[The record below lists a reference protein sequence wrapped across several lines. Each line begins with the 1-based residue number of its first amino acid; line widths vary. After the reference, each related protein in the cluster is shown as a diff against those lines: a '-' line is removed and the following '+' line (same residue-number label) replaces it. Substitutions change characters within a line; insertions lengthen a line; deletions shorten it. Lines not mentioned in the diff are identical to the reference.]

1 MSSISQSRPPRRA
14 STRKR
19 LIVQESSED
28 ELQSG
33 RATPTFSAE
42 DDDDNND
49 EEYTPVPNRTA
60 ARRTSRRQAAESIAE
75 SSQSTVQPPR
85 KTRRTQTRESLV
97 TSNPFSGV
105 EASAIIGDPE
115 SPTRRQSVSRS
126 RHSTAHRSTRMSSV
140 TPRVEFSS
148 IPTPAPSQS
157 PEPSSHR
164 SRRSTSRSIEPT
176 PSSARH
182 SIPPEPIQQAETTR
196 RSSRRSTSQHVE
208 PRRSSTRHSLT
219 PAPMQPEQTD
229 GQLSR
234 RSSSRQIEST
244 PSSERHSATP
254 TPTQFTETGR
264 RLSRRSITREAPQQ
278 EPSSANPAAV
288 PSIEHDPASSE
299 REATPTDSV
308 QHPTDEIPLQRALPE
323 ASNIEAINPMSTAL
337 EKPIDILMKSR
348 AMSQPPTEEPLGP
361 KPRMVITH
369 LVLTNFKSYAGRQVV
384 GPFHASFSSVVGPNG
399 SGKSNVIDS
408 LLFVFGFRAS
418 KMRQGKIS
426 ALIHNSAN
434 FPNLPFC
441 EVEVHFQEVLDLPGG
456 GHEIVENSQLVVSRR
471 AFKNNTSK
479 YYMNRKE
486 TNFTTVTD
494 FLRARGIDLDHKR
507 FLILQGEVES
517 IAQMKPKAANDHD
530 DGLLEYLEDI
540 IGTSKY
546 KVPIEEAA
554 AEVET
559 LNEVCSEKSSR
570 VQHVE
575 KEKSSL
581 EDKKNKALVF
591 IKDEN
596 ELVEKQSALYQIYI
610 DECNDNTRV
619 TEEAIL
625 QMQELLNL
633 ELEKHQGNEEGIKDL
648 QRQFKRSTKEHEA
661 MEKETQAI
669 AKEMSKYDKESV
681 KLEEKRKFLANKR
694 KKLEKA
700 MQASRL
706 AASECASLV
715 EKHADDVERKTA
727 EIASLEKEMRR
738 EEEELASIRESLKG
752 KTQGLSDQIAAMQKG
767 LEPWN
772 EKINEKL
779 SAMAVAQSELD
790 ILHEKSNAGAVALE
804 EAQAKIAS
812 IQEGGAAKTHE
823 LEQRRLEL
831 TELENEVATLTA
843 ELQRFSDKEPE
854 YRSRLSRARQNAEEA
869 RSSLT
874 STQNQGN
881 VLAGLMRLKESGR
894 IQGFHGR
901 LGNLGTIEEKFDVAI
916 STACPALDNLVVDSV
931 EVGQQCIEYLRK
943 NNLGRANFILL
954 DRLPRRDMS
963 PIFTPDSVPRLFD
976 LVKPVDPKF
985 SPAFYSVMQNTLVAK
1000 DLEQANKIAYGARRW
1015 RVVTLDGQL
1024 IDVSGTMSGGGTRVA
1039 RGAMSS
1045 KRVAEV
1051 SKDQVEK
1058 LDAERDHMEKRFQAF
1073 QEKQRQLESSL
1084 KSKNDDIPKLNTTI
1098 QKLQLE
1104 IESAGRNLAD
1114 AKRRVKELTA
1124 EHKPSKDD
1132 DSRAAALRKHI
1143 SLLEA
1148 EIDQL
1153 RAEKA
1158 GVEEEIQT
1166 LQNKIMEIG
1175 GVRLRGQKAKV
1186 DGLKEQIS
1194 LLTEEVSSAEVS
1206 KSKNAKLRVKH
1217 EKSRVDSEGELEQ
1230 LAEELDRLSQENE
1243 DQANIVSEMRERT
1256 EAAQE
1261 ALLSK
1266 KEELAGLKAE
1276 LNEKTA
1282 ELNETRA
1289 VEIEMRNK
1297 LEENQKVLVENQK
1310 RCRYWEEK
1318 LSKLSLQNISDLGE
1332 EQESDQLPVYTKDEL
1347 SGMNKESLKAVIA
1360 ALEEK
1365 TQNAQV
1371 DLSVLA
1377 EYRRRV
1383 AEHESRSA
1391 DLASALASRDNAK
1404 SRLDTLRS
1412 LRLTGFMEG
1421 FSTISLRLKEMYQMI
1436 TMGGNAELEL
1446 VDSLDPFSEGI
1457 LFSVMPPKKSWK
1469 NISNLSGGE
1478 KTLSS
1483 LALVFALHHY
1493 KPTPLYVMDEIDA
1506 ALDFRNVS
1514 IVASYIK
1521 ERTKNAQFI
1530 VISLRNNMFELAARL
1545 VGVYKVNHMT
1555 KSVTVEN
1562 KDYIAKKA

>member
-1 MSSISQSRPPRRA
+1 MSSIAQSRPLRRA

-19 LIVQESSED
+19 LILQESSED
-28 ELQSG
+28 DSQSG
-33 RATPTFSAE
+33 RATPTLSAQEE
-42 DDDDNND
+42 DDND
-49 EEYTPVPNRTA
+49 GEFTPVPSRTA
-60 ARRTSRRQAAESIAE
+60 TRRSSRRQTVDSTGEVA
-75 SSQSTVQPPR
+75 QSTRPPR
-85 KTRRTQTRESLV
+85 KSRRTEPRESQ
-97 TSNPFSGV
+97 G
-105 EASAIIGDPE
+105 ASQPRVAAEESILNTGDPE
-115 SPTRRQSVSRS
+115 SPTRRLSAARS
-126 RHSTAHRSTRMSSV
+126 RRSTTNRSTRMSSA
-140 TPRVEFSS
+140 TPTMGLSS

-157 PEPSSHR
+157 PEPSSR
-164 SRRSTSRSIEPT
+164 P
-176 PSSARH
+176 
-182 SIPPEPIQQAETTR
+182 
-196 RSSRRSTSQHVE
+196 
-208 PRRSSTRHSLT
+208 
-219 PAPMQPEQTD
+219 
-229 GQLSR
+229 SR
-234 RSSSRQIEST
+234 RSSSRPLE
-244 PSSERHSATP
+244 PPLSS
-254 TPTQFTETGR
+254 
-264 RLSRRSITREAPQQ
+264 SRRSITPSPLQPASTDRRSSSRSITPIASQTPSRAATPPTVRRAERA
-278 EPSSANPAAV
+278 PSSRRSATPVVDSTDQPTGETSLITKQSQTAQVEPINPA
-288 PSIEHDPASSE
+288 
-299 REATPTDSV
+299 T
-308 QHPTDEIPLQRALPE
+308 
-323 ASNIEAINPMSTAL
+323 TAL
-337 EKPIDILMKSR
+337 EKPMDILMKSR
-348 AMSQPPTEEPLGP
+348 TAPQPPVEEPSGP

-369 LVLTNFKSYAGRQVV
+369 LVLTNFKSYSGRQVV

-441 EVEVHFQEVLDLPGG
+441 EVEVHFQEVLDLPEG
-456 GHEIVENSQLVVSRR
+456 GHEVMPGSQLVVSRK

-479 YYMNRKE
+479 YYMDRKE

-517 IAQMKPKAANDHD
+517 IAQMKPKAVNDHD

-546 KVPIEEAA
+546 KAPIEEAA
-554 AEVET
+554 TEVET
-559 LNEVCSEKSSR
+559 LNEVCSEKSNR

-581 EDKKNKALVF
+581 EDKKNKALAF

-596 ELVEKQSALYQIYI
+596 ELAEKQSALYQIYI

-625 QMQELLNL
+625 QMQELFNL
-633 ELEKHQGNEEGIKDL
+633 ELEKHQGSEEGIKQL
-648 QRQFKRSTKEHEA
+648 QRQFKRSTREYEA

-681 KLEEKRKFLANKR
+681 KLEEKRKFLTNKR
-694 KKLEKA
+694 KKLEKSL
-700 MQASRL
+700 QSSRL
-706 AASECASLV
+706 AASECASLA
-715 EKHADDVERKTA
+715 EKHGDDIETKTA
-727 EIASLEKEMRR
+727 EIASLEKEMKH
-738 EEEELASIRESLKG
+738 EEKELTSIRESLKG
-752 KTQGLSDQIAAMQKG
+752 KTQGLSDQIAAKQKS

-772 EKINEKL
+772 EKINEKQ

-790 ILHEKSNAGAVALE
+790 IIYEKTNAGAVALE
-804 EAQAKIAS
+804 EAQAKVVS
-812 IQEGGAAKTHE
+812 IQEGAAAKTHE
-823 LEQRRLEL
+823 LEQRQSEL
-831 TELENEVATLTA
+831 TELENEVASLSA
-843 ELQRFSDKEPE
+843 ELRRFSEKEPE
-854 YRSRLSRARQNAEEA
+854 YRSRLSTARQKAEEA

-894 IQGFHGR
+894 IEGFHGR

-916 STACPALDNLVVDSV
+916 STACPSLDNLVVDSV

-963 PIFTPDSVPRLFD
+963 TIFTPDSVPRLFD

-985 SPAFYSVMQNTLVAK
+985 SPAFYSVLQNTLVAR

-1024 IDVSGTMSGGGTRVA
+1024 IDLSGTMSGGGTRVA

-1051 SKDQVEK
+1051 SKDQVLK
-1058 LDAERDHMEKRFQAF
+1058 LDAERDHMEKRFHSF
-1073 QEKQRQLESSL
+1073 QEKQRQLETL
-1084 KSKNDDIPKLNTTI
+1084 LRDKQEEIPKLNTTM
-1098 QKLQLE
+1098 QKLRLE

-1114 AKRRVKELTA
+1114 AKRRVKELAA
-1124 EHKPSKDD
+1124 ELKPSNNDD
-1132 DSRAAALRKHI
+1132 TRAGP
-1143 SLLEA
+1143 LEKRIA
-1148 EIDQL
+1148 KLETEINQL

-1158 GVEEEIQT
+1158 GIEEEIQA
-1166 LQNKIMEIG
+1166 LQDKIMEIG
-1175 GVRLRGQKAKV
+1175 GVKLRGQKAKV

-1206 KSKNAKLRVKH
+1206 KSKNEKLRVKH
-1217 EKSRVDSEGELEQ
+1217 EKSRVDSEGELEH
-1230 LAEELDRLSQENE
+1230 LAEELDRLAQETA
-1243 DQANIVSEMRERT
+1243 DQANIVSTVKEKT
-1256 EAAQE
+1256 EAAQD
-1261 ALLSK
+1261 AVLAK
-1266 KEELAGLKAE
+1266 KEELATLKAE
-1276 LNEKTA
+1276 LDEKTA

-1297 LEENQKVLVENQK
+1297 LEENQKVLIENQK
-1310 RCRYWEEK
+1310 RGRYWEEK
-1318 LSKLSLQNISDLGE
+1318 LAKLSLQNISDLGE
-1332 EQESDQLPVYTKDEL
+1332 EQGSDQLPVYTKDEL
-1347 SGMNKESLKAVIA
+1347 AGMNKESLKALIA

-1371 DLSVLA
+1371 DLSVLG

-1391 DLASALASRDNAK
+1391 DLAAALANRDSAK

-1493 KPTPLYVMDEIDA
+1493 KPDPH
-1506 ALDFRNVS
+1506 F
-1514 IVASYIK
+1514 ASYIK

-1530 VISLRNNMFELAARL
+1530 VISLRNNMFELASRL

-1562 KDYIAKKA
+1562 KDYLTNRG